1 MALKLIGFI
10 TLFFLTFASP
20 ALALKKRVWTGSSA
34 TSTVSTSPSASISM
48 TNWKQNV
55 SIRFYN
61 LNLCQSVSYEI
72 TYLSNNLEQG
82 IFGSVKASE
91 GRSVSRSLFLGTCSK
106 KVCVAHRN
114 ITNLYLTINYK
125 LTSGQNIVKKYRI
138 KI

>member
-1 MALKLIGFI
+1 MTLKLISLIALFFI
-10 TLFFLTFASP
+10 TFNHS
-20 ALALKKRVWTGSSA
+20 ALALKKRTWTGSAA
-34 TSTVSTSPSASISM
+34 TSTVSSSPYASIGV

-82 IFGSVKASE
+82 IFGSVKSSE

-114 ITNLYLTINYK
+114 ITNLYLEINYK
-125 LTSGQNIVKKYRI
+125 LTSGKNIVKKYRI